1 MSKPPPQSLNTC
13 ILQPYISN
21 EPLRNTVRYE
31 VIATYCKN
39 MHPSGPIHNMI
50 HHRAYNATAC
60 GDGFLGP
67 GVWAEGCRGG
77 FDFTRANKSAL
88 HKSSAVFYRI

>member
-1 MSKPPPQSLNTC
+1 M
-13 ILQPYISN
+13 
-21 EPLRNTVRYE
+21 RYE
-31 VIATYCKN
+31 GIITIVKYN
-39 MHPSGPIHNMI
+39 SFGLIHKMI

-77 FDFTRANKSAL
+77 FDFTCMTTTSNKSNTGIFTD
-88 HKSSAVFYRI
+88 VFLLT